1 MECLRHSNGSR
12 NEDQQSLC
20 KIEDSSISDKLNGD
34 TGKSTFSSKCWRRCQ
49 SFNFPALLLI
59 VIVIPA
65 GSIAGFSRVA
75 GAIIA
80 FSSPCNAGI
89 GFEKSVDYTLVASVT
104 QSVLVYVAFPIAGW
118 LADTRLGQFRV
129 VYGSIWC
136 FWCGILCFGFGC
148 VLRLLEPCDGPL
160 FISGKYAANVLA
172 LVFIALGAAGFFPNI
187 LVLLMDQLP
196 DISSSRLRSCIH
208 WFVWALYFGFFCEN
222 WMESGSQLYPE
233 YIDKWFY
240 VAILVAFTNFS
251 IILVL
256 LFFFRHKFIISF
268 ARTNPYYTA
277 YKVLAFAKKHKTP
290 LKRSA
295 FTYWENKLPSR
306 IDLAKNKYGGPFSH
320 EKVEDVKTLLRIL
333 GVFLALFP
341 FFVGYTGPL
350 GELIPYVNY
359 FSGKNTLLRLSVF
372 PVHTALTLLAIPVL
386 ELIVL
391 PLFPKLEYFF
401 AYTLR
406 WLFLACILLLL
417 TNASLAIIAGI
428 ASYEKACFFEWDTKS
443 DRHEFSFQWLFI
455 PSCLWSTVEFLMAT
469 SIFRFICSQSPHT
482 MRGMLLG
489 MIMFLHGLYT
499 EIGMI
504 FTLVF
509 DDFQFKAIKCGIV
522 YWLLMTVM
530 ALIGCFVFGIAVYF
544 YQKRVRE
551 EVLDERGFI
560 ESVYEREIALEAE
573 VSAMFASSKQSDYST
588 IKNHVQ

>member
-1 MECLRHSNGSR
+1 MESLGHHGRIQ
-12 NEDQQSLC
+12 DQPIYEPLN
-20 KIEDSSISDKLNGD
+20 KDGGAPNKLNAD
-34 TGKSTFSSKCWRRCQ
+34 LRKTSKCWGRCQ
-49 SFNFPALLLI
+49 SFNFSALLLI
-59 VIVIPA
+59 LIVIPA

-75 GAIIA
+75 SAILA
-80 FSSPCNAGI
+80 FSAPCSAGI
-89 GFEKSVDYTLVASVT
+89 GFERSLDYTFVAFIT
-104 QSVLVYVAFPIAGW
+104 QSVLVYISFPIAGW
-118 LADTRLGQFRV
+118 LADTRLGQFKM

-136 FWCGILCFGFGC
+136 FWSGILCFGLGC
-148 VLRLLEPCDGPL
+148 VFRLLEPCDGLL
-160 FISGKYAANVLA
+160 FISGKYAVNVLA
-172 LVFIALGAAGFFPNI
+172 LVFIAFGAAGFFPNI

-222 WMESGSQLYPE
+222 WMESASQLYPE

-240 VAILVAFTNFS
+240 VSILVAFTIFS
-251 IILVL
+251 TILVL

-268 ARTNPYYTA
+268 VRKNPYYTA

-306 IDLAKNKYGGPFSH
+306 IDLAKSKYGGPFTH

-350 GELIPYVNY
+350 SELIPYVNY
-359 FSGKNTLLRLSVF
+359 FSGKGVFLRLSVF
-372 PVHTALTLLAIPVL
+372 PLHTMMTLLAIPIL
-386 ELIVL
+386 ELVVL
-391 PLFPKLEYFF
+391 PLYPKLEYFV

-406 WLFLACILLLL
+406 WLILACILLLL
-417 TNASLAIIAGI
+417 TNASLTVISGI
-428 ASYEKACFFEWDTKS
+428 ASFEKACFFELNTNDV
-443 DRHEFSFQWLFI
+443 RRNFPFQWLFI
-455 PSCLWSTVEFLMAT
+455 PSFLWSIAEFLMVT
-469 SIFRFICSQSPHT
+469 SIFKFICSQSPHT

-489 MIMFLHGLYT
+489 MIMFLHGFFT
-499 EIGMI
+499 EIGLI

-509 DDFQFKAIKCGIV
+509 DHLKFELIKCGVV
-522 YWLLMTVM
+522 YWLLMTIM
-530 ALIGCFVFGIAVYF
+530 SLIGCFVFAIAVYF

-560 ESVYEREIALEAE
+560 ESVYERELALEAE
-573 VSAMFASSKQSDYST
+573 VSALFASSEQSNYST
-588 IKNHVQ
+588 IKNHKQ